1 MATPIPSRTLAVES
15 PSWPA
20 TGLRSAHTDESG
32 LGPPSAFPRRLV
44 LLGMLIA
51 FAGLACLLSLVVRGT
66 LVGFGD
72 PAVSDDSLA
81 PSLRLGIGL
90 LLAGGLVAHAGS
102 LFVRADRRP
111 R

>member
-1 MATPIPSRTLAVES
+1 MATPVTSHTLAVES

-20 TGLRSAHTDESG
+20 TGLRSGHPGESG
-32 LGPPSAFPRRLV
+32 LGPPSSLPRRLL
-44 LLGMLIA
+44 LLGILTA
-51 FAGLACLLSLVVRGT
+51 FAGLACLLSVVVRGT

-72 PAVSDDSLA
+72 EAVSGDT
-81 PSLRLGIGL
+81 LRLGLGL
-90 LLAGGLVAHAGS
+90 LLAGGFLAHAGS

>member
-1 MATPIPSRTLAVES
+1 MATPVTSRTLAVES

-20 TGLRSAHTDESG
+20 TGLRSAHPGESG

-44 LLGMLIA
+44 LLGMLTVL
-51 FAGLACLLSLVVRGT
+51 AGLACLLSVAVRGT

-72 PAVSDDSLA
+72 PAVSGDSLA

-90 LLAGGLVAHAGS
+90 LLAGGFLAHAGS

>member
-1 MATPIPSRTLAVES
+1 MAAPAANRTLAIES

-20 TGLRSAHTDESG
+20 TGLRSAHPGESG
-32 LGPPSAFPRRLV
+32 LGPPSALPRRLLFV
-44 LLGMLIA
+44 GMLTVL
-51 FAGLACLLSLVVRGT
+51 AGLACVLSVVVRGT

-72 PAVSDDSLA
+72 QAVSGD
-81 PSLRLGIGL
+81 SLRLGIGL
-90 LLAGGLVAHAGS
+90 LLAGGFLAHAGS